1 MSRRVGG
8 RRLCHAS
15 EGRKPRRVAHRGV
28 ATVGRAARVGGP
40 PYDLNM
46 VHIARSRWVV
56 TGAAGTIGSALRA
69 ALHERDIEL
78 VSTDVRPT
86 LPAGPNDRVV
96 IADLADLGALTEL
109 CEGADGVIH
118 LGGIPDEADFH
129 DLATVNIVGTYH
141 VLEAARRAG
150 VPRVV
155 YASSNR
161 LTGMYTAGT
170 MVSPEMPVRPD
181 GFYGVSKAAGEAL
194 CHLYADK
201 FGIGT
206 IAVRIGSYEQRPHS
220 ARTQRT
226 WLSPADAVRAF
237 VAAMTTTDATAVF
250 YAVSANDSRWWD
262 LDAGTAIGFVPEDN
276 AADWGPIDPID
287 ARLPQSGTYADA
299 DYSIERMHE

>member
-1 MSRRVGG
+1 MSRWPAG
-8 RRLCHAS
+8 RRLCRVS
-15 EGRKPRRVAHRGV
+15 EDCQPRRVAHRGV
-28 ATVGRAARVGGP
+28 AIIGSAARVGRP
-40 PYDLNM
+40 PYDRSM
-46 VHIARSRWVV
+46 VHIEESRWVV
-56 TGAAGTIGSALRA
+56 TGAAGTIGSALRV
-69 ALHERDIEL
+69 ALHQRGVEL
-78 VSTDVRPT
+78 VSTDVHPT
-86 LPAGPNDRVV
+86 LPVGSNDRVV
-96 IADLADLGALTEL
+96 TADLAELGALTEL

-194 CHLYADK
+194 CRLYTDK
-201 FGIGT
+201 FGVST
-206 IAVRIGSYEQRPHS
+206 AVVRIGTYAQQPRS
-220 ARTQRT
+220 AREQRT

-237 VAAMTTTDATAVF
+237 LAAMTTSDASAVF
-250 YAVSANDSRWWD
+250 YGVSANTTRWWD

-276 AADWGPIDPID
+276 AADWGPPVPIE
-287 ARLPQSGTYADA
+287 ASRPQGGPYAAAEFSLD
-299 DYSIERMHE
+299 RMRR